1 MFLIIAII
9 YIFFILLWYLINS
22 WKLLSENPQ
31 PPPPWKNQ
39 LPPKNSRSASPSFLP
54 TLKIF
59 EPPPPP
65 CRKGVGRTL
74 WRGIIKLHYKSFY
87 KLTFKHWTKTSLS
100 KKFDLYYL
108 LFSCFII
115 SSIEFER
122 GVCTGCLFWQK
133 KIFWVQQINC
143 RGRYLDGFGK
153 IILPLDFYDW
163 H

>member
-1 MFLIIAII
+1 MTMIIAII
-9 YIFFILLWYLINS
+9 YIF
-22 WKLLSENPQ
+22 LSYVIFDQ
-31 PPPPWKNQ
+31 QLKITFRKSSAPPWKNQ